1 MTDAVDFQMQLAKSA
16 QFRRPFF
23 RSTTRILTNTPQ
35 CKLPHPPNSCQLISF
50 NYSYSLK
57 KKRRNLPRHLVG
69 LVTLPQAE
77 GAGEVA
83 GQQIHLLDA
92 GKQSLVDSLLV
103 SSTAAVDLLL
113 L

>member
-1 MTDAVDFQMQLAKSA
+1 MTDAVDFQMQLAKPA
-16 QFRRPFF
+16 HFGDPF
-23 RSTTRILTNTPQ
+23 RSTTRILTNTPV
-35 CKLPHPPNSCQLISF
+35 NSTPRVRPARDFVFES
-50 NYSYSLK
+50 
-57 KKRRNLPRHLVG
+57 NLPRHLVG

-92 GKQSLVDSLLV
+92 SKQSLVDGLLV
-103 SSTAAVDLLL
+103 GSTAAVDLLL

>member
-1 MTDAVDFQMQLAKSA
+1 MFES
-16 QFRRPFF
+16 
-23 RSTTRILTNTPQ
+23 
-35 CKLPHPPNSCQLISF
+35 
-50 NYSYSLK
+50 
-57 KKRRNLPRHLVG
+57 NLPRHLVG

-92 GKQSLVDSLLV
+92 SKQSLVDGLLV
-103 SSTAAVDLLL
+103 SSAAAVDLLL

>member
-1 MTDAVDFQMQLAKSA
+1 
-16 QFRRPFF
+16 
-23 RSTTRILTNTPQ
+23 
-35 CKLPHPPNSCQLISF
+35 LISF
-50 NYSYSLK
+50 NYSSSLCE
-57 KKRRNLPRHLVG
+57 KRKRNLPRHLVG

-92 GKQSLVDSLLV
+92 GKQSLVDGLLV